1 MIEMSM
7 QKIASV
13 VILILCMSLTSC
25 SKTALS
31 DEEKCSVVSEIAEA
45 CLEQYSKG
53 SCEKEK
59 DIKIEQ
65 ILRWSAPDSKIREAS
80 KKDENVKYYY
90 AVILDEG
97 TVLVGTDSLF
107 QSASGYL
114 VTNRT
119 LEAASK
125 VKVHDRSGF
134 DGNQIYIDAKVKDG
148 VYKYS
153 AGL

>member
-1 MIEMSM
+1 MIEMSKR
-7 QKIASV
+7 KIASV

-31 DEEKCSVVSEIAEA
+31 DEEKCSVVSEIAET
-45 CLEQYSKG
+45 C
-53 SCEKEK
+53 
-59 DIKIEQ
+59 
-65 ILRWSAPDSKIREAS
+65 
-80 KKDENVKYYY
+80 
-90 AVILDEG
+90 
-97 TVLVGTDSLF
+97 
-107 QSASGYL
+107 
-114 VTNRT
+114 

>member
-1 MIEMSM
+1 MR
-7 QKIASV
+7 KIINAVSAV
-13 VILILCMSLTSC
+13 VILVLCLSVSSC
-25 SKTALS
+25 SKPHLS
-31 DEEKCSVVSEIAEA
+31 DDEKCNAVCEIADT
-45 CLEQYSKG
+45 CLKKYSDGK
-53 SCEKEK
+53 CEKEK
-59 DIKIEQ
+59 DIDLNRF
-65 ILRWSAPDSKIREAS
+65 LRWSPPDSKIREAL
-80 KKDENVKYYY
+80 KKDGNVKNYY
-90 AVILDEG
+90 AVVLDEK

>member
-1 MIEMSM
+1 MSIR
-7 QKIASV
+7 KFASI
-13 VILILCMSLTSC
+13 VILILCMSLSSC
-25 SKTALS
+25 SKPGLT
-31 DEEKCSVVSEIAEA
+31 DDEKCSVVCEIAEV

-53 SCEKEK
+53 NCEKEK
-59 DIKIEQ
+59 DISIEQ

-90 AVILDEG
+90 AVVLGEG

-107 QSASGYL
+107 QSAYGYI
-114 VTNRT
+114 VTNRM
-119 LEAASK
+119 LEVASQ

-134 DGNQIYIDAKVKDG
+134 DGDQIFIDAKVKDG

>member
-1 MIEMSM
+1 MKEKRFGLNDRAAVLLALGLLLAAGLFALFWPHGDFSDTERRYRS
-7 QKIASV
+7 AAPSV
-13 VILILCMSLTSC
+13 PSLTAW
-25 SKTALS
+25 KTDRETENWLS
-31 DEEKCSVVSEIAEA
+31 DRIPFRS
-45 CLEQYSKG
+45 
-53 SCEKEK
+53 
-59 DIKIEQ
+59 
-65 ILRWSAPDSKIREAS
+65 
-80 KKDENVKYYY
+80 
-90 AVILDEG
+90 
-97 TVLVGTDSLF
+97 VLVGTDSLF

>member
-1 MIEMSM
+1 MSM
-7 QKIASV
+7 RKIASV

-90 AVILDEG
+90 AVWNCQFEFSHK
-97 TVLVGTDSLF
+97 T
-107 QSASGYL
+107 
-114 VTNRT
+114 
-119 LEAASK
+119 
-125 VKVHDRSGF
+125 H
-134 DGNQIYIDAKVKDG
+134 
-148 VYKYS
+148 
-153 AGL
+153 